1 MKIDKE
7 KYVWIEYIFDF
18 DEPKIDKKFM
28 VLLDKK
34 TIIAVPPENS
44 GENGEFE
51 NWTEL
56 DFHKCEICP
65 LSKDKTKYCPIAY
78 NISGLAKEFSEIYS
92 IEQVNIT
99 VNTEERT
106 YYKRDSVQQGL
117 RSILGIY
124 LATSGCP
131 HMEIL
136 KPMARFHLPFA
147 SMEETIYRQISNY
160 LLSQYFEFI
169 DGKIPDL
176 VLKEFEKK
184 NELVNMVNQGICN
197 RIDYVTE
204 ADANKNALIILNA
217 VNLMLNIELQTK
229 LDSLKYLFKS
239 S

>member
-1 MKIDKE
+1 MEIDKE
-7 KYVWIEYIFDF
+7 KYIWIEYIFDF
-18 DEPKIDKKFM
+18 DEPRRDKKFL

-34 TIIAVPPENS
+34 TLIALSPENCS
-44 GENGEFE
+44 KPENEK
-51 NWTEL
+51 NWTDL

-65 LSKDKTKYCPIAY
+65 LSKDTVKSCPIAY
-78 NISGLAKEFSEIYS
+78 NISGLAEEFSEIYS

-99 VNTEERT
+99 VNTEERS
-106 YYKRDSVQQGL
+106 YFKRDSVQQGL

-147 SMEETIYRQISNY
+147 SMEETIYRQVSNY

-169 DGKIPDL
+169 NGRIPDI

-184 NELVNMVNQGICN
+184 
-197 RIDYVTE
+197 T
-204 ADANKNALIILNA
+204 ILSIWSIKGC
-217 VNLMLNIELQTK
+217 VIELTMLLRQTQIK
-229 LDSLKYLFKS
+229 MLLLF
-239 S
+239 